1 MDCIKRYINKGQCS
15 VKNYHSYV
23 RIYRVNR
30 NIITTAQAVL
40 HVLKGYIYNYAFANV
55 FNLTGNTFKY

>member
-1 MDCIKRYINKGQCS
+1 MDCIKRYINKRQCS

-23 RIYRVNR
+23 RIYRVNG

-40 HVLKGYIYNYAFANV
+40 HVLKGYIYKCIQ
-55 FNLTGNTFKY
+55 LDR